1 MALESDQE
9 RINGGLHYDSKITFI
24 DEATTL
30 TRNQLVC
37 EADTT
42 DGAMAVTLPNVEE
55 AAGKIVS
62 ISLITDGGDLTIQD
76 QDESRDWSDLT
87 LDTANDFALLYSDGR
102 KWFKLDSEHA

>member
-1 MALESDQE
+1 MAFESDKA
-9 RINGGLHYDSKITFI
+9 RIDDGIVKNKYAFI

-30 TRNQLVC
+30 TVGQQCC

-55 AAGKIVS
+55 AAGKIFS

-76 QDESRDWSDLT
+76 QDESRDWTDLT